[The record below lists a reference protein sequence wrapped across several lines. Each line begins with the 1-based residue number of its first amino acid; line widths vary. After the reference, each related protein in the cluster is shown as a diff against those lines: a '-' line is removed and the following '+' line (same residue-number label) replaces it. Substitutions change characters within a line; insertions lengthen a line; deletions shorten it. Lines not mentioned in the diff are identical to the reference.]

1 MPTSSPLSSAVISN
15 GSIDNGTDPTSSLT
29 GHGRSNNYKTNT
41 TSTGSVPLNASVNLV
56 TSTSTSTSVVSD
68 TASRASATTSRKVT
82 PISDA
87 APAAIWGVQALV
99 LAAGLVGIAFA

>member
-1 MPTSSPLSSAVISN
+1 MTSSVISN
-15 GSIDNGTDPTSSLT
+15 DSVDNVTDPTSSQI
-29 GHGRSNNYKTNT
+29 GSGRSNNFKTNS
-41 TSTGSVPLNASVNLV
+41 TSTGSGPVNASVNLV
-56 TSTSTSTSVVSD
+56 TSTSTPTSGVHN